1 MSNYLKEA
9 REIAEEFAAEPD
21 YAPESAEELS
31 DRIFKEL
38 VARHP
43 KANPDMLSEAAYLAV

>member
-1 MSNYLKEA
+1 MSYLKEA
-9 REIAEEFAAEPD
+9 REIAGDFAAEPD
-21 YAPESAEELS
+21 YAPECAEEFS

-43 KANPDMLSEAAYLAV
+43 KANRDKLSDAAYLAV

>member
-1 MSNYLKEA
+1 MSYLKKA
-9 REIAEEFAAEPD
+9 REIAVAFVAELD

-43 KANPDMLSEAAYLAV
+43 KANREMLSEAAYLAV